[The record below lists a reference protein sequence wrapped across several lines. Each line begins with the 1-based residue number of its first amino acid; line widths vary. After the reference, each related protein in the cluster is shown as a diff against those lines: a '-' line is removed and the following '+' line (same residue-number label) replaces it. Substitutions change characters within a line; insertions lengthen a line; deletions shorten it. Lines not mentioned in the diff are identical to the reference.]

1 MRDDMHQPCVVR
13 FAPSPTGPP
22 HLGNL
27 RTALFDWLLARAT
40 GGRLIL
46 RVDDTDR
53 RRYDPEAE
61 ELILESLRWL
71 GLEWDEGP
79 DIGGPNGPYRQ
90 SERLELYHAAA
101 EHLIARGQAYR
112 PPADPQIVRLK
123 TPLEGVIHF
132 RDYLR
137 GPITF
142 EYQRVPRDPVLIKSD
157 GFPTYHLATVVDD
170 HVMGITHVL
179 RGEEWIPSTPI
190 HLQIMEALGYN
201 PPIYVHLPLVVD
213 ANRRKLAKRDPRS
226 KFTTYRDGGYLPAAL
241 INYLALLGWHP
252 GVTQEVFTP
261 QELVALFTLERINP
275 APAMFD
281 DGRLRR
287 FNRQHV
293 ARLTV
298 EELASYT
305 IPLIRAA
312 YPQAEPY
319 DDAWLTRL
327 TALVADEITLLTD
340 VVPAVRF
347 VFEHDPTA
355 MTAEARTALSS
366 EAARPVLA
374 ALRDAL
380 AGIEMLDEEA
390 GHALFK
396 DLRSH
401 FKRSHGWGGQ
411 EVMFPARAALT
422 GSLKGPHLSDVVALL
437 GPTECRRR
445 IDAALD
451 LIGG

>member
-1 MRDDMHQPCVVR
+1 MHQPCVVR

-40 GGRLIL
+40 GGRFIL

-53 RRYDPEAE
+53 RRFDPEAE
-61 ELILESLRWL
+61 ALILESVRWL

-101 EHLIARGQAYR
+101 ERLIAQGQAYR

-123 TPLEGVIHF
+123 TPLEGVIRF
-132 RDYLR
+132 QDFLR

-142 EYQRVPRDPVLIKSD
+142 EYRRVPRDPVLIKSD

-170 HVMGITHVL
+170 HAMGITHVL

-190 HLQIMEALGYN
+190 HLQIIEALGYT

-252 GVTQEVFTP
+252 GIPQEVFTL
-261 QELVALFTLERINP
+261 QELAALFTLERISP

-281 DGRLRR
+281 EGRLRR

-293 ARLTV
+293 ARLTAA
-298 EELASYT
+298 ELAAHT

-312 YPQAEPY
+312 YPQAARY

-340 VVPAVRF
+340 VVPAVQF
-347 VFEHDPTA
+347 AFDYSPA
-355 MTAEARTALSS
+355 ALAGEALDALNS
-366 EAARPVLA
+366 EAARPVLT

-380 AGIEMLDEEA
+380 AGVEVLDDESSRA
-390 GHALFK
+390 VFK
-396 DLRSH
+396 ELRDR
-401 FKRSHGWGGQ
+401 FKRTQGWGGKQ
-411 EVMFPARAALT
+411 VMFPARAALT
-422 GSLKGPHLSDVVALL
+422 GSLQGPHLSDVAALL
-437 GPTECRRR
+437 GPAECRRR
-445 IDAALD
+445 LDAALD
-451 LIGG
+451 LIGS